1 LFRLRAASAP
11 DCRDLTHPKRLVSVA
26 AIGVAEEPAAGSFC
40 AWKGKRHPIR
50 QLDSSFRVGLDWRLY
65 RGLPQGRYQSGMR
78 KVALITG
85 INGQDGSYLAELL
98 LSKGYTVHGIV
109 RRVALEYPQHRLAR
123 LEPILSQ
130 LTLHAASLESAAS
143 LLKVVE
149 ETQPDECYHL
159 AAQSFVSY
167 SFEDEFSTLNS
178 NINGTH
184 HLLWAIKTRAPK
196 CRFYFAGSSEMFG
209 KAVETPQ
216 RETTRFNPRSPYA
229 ISKVTGYELT
239 KHYRE
244 VHRLHAT
251 TGILFNHE
259 SPRRGFEFVT
269 RKITM
274 GVAKILA
281 GMEKKLTLGNLEA
294 RRDWG
299 HAREYVEAM
308 WLMLQQDDPDDYVIA
323 TGECHSVKEFA
334 ELAFSY
340 VGLDWRQYVEV
351 DPSLYRPAEVDTL
364 LGDATKARSKLG
376 WAHRVSFADLVREMV
391 VADCQALGLTVN
403 CGEIGSPPPPSA

>member
-1 LFRLRAASAP
+1 M
-11 DCRDLTHPKRLVSVA
+11 
-26 AIGVAEEPAAGSFC
+26 
-40 AWKGKRHPIR
+40 
-50 QLDSSFRVGLDWRLY
+50 Q
-65 RGLPQGRYQSGMR
+65 

-98 LSKGYTVHGIV
+98 LSKGYKVHGIV

-123 LEPILSQ
+123 IEPILPQ

-149 ETQPDECYHL
+149 EVQPDECYHL

-184 HLLWAIKTRAPK
+184 HLLWAIKTRAPR

-216 RETTRFNPRSPYA
+216 NETTRFNPRSPYA

-239 KHYRE
+239 RHYRE
-244 VHRLHAT
+244 VHGLHAT
-251 TGILFNHE
+251 NGILFNHE

-274 GVAKILA
+274 GVANILA
-281 GMEKKLTLGNLEA
+281 GRQQKLKLGNLEA

-323 TGECHSVKEFA
+323 TGESHSVREFA
-334 ELAFSY
+334 ELAFSC
-340 VGLDWRQYVEV
+340 VGLDWRDHVEI
-351 DPSLYRPAEVDTL
+351 DPSLYRPAEVESL
-364 LGDATKARSKLG
+364 LGDSTKARRKLG
-376 WAHRVSFADLVREMV
+376 WTHQVSFDQLVREMV
-391 VADCQALGLTVN
+391 AADCQSLGLSVH
-403 CGEIGSPPPPSA
+403 IR